1 MWNRSPSIFWGLV
14 LVVLGVLFLLNNL
27 DININWNVV
36 WPVVLI
42 ALGVWLLVA
51 RVGPGGASA
60 GLDSAELRDGLTKA
74 KLEVAVGSGRIDVR
88 SADIGDQLYRIHI
101 EHAGTAP
108 EVNLDRATGTVRISQ
123 RLDWFAG
130 ARRLRIETQVSDAIP
145 WEITCNTGAI
155 RGDFNLSTTSI
166 TAFECRTGASQLT
179 LDLGAPKGI
188 VPLRI
193 EGGALTVNI
202 ARPAGAALKVE
213 ASGGA
218 VNLHVDGS
226 HHSGIGSRDWRSP
239 GYDSAADRYE
249 VTISGGAL
257 RVTISA
263 RKCATRTATAAPSG

>member
-1 MWNRSPSIFWGLV
+1 MWNRGPSVFWGGALV
-14 LVVLGVLFLLNNL
+14 ILGVLFLLANTGL
-27 DININWNVV
+27 LENINWDYI
-36 WPVVLI
+36 WPVLLI
-42 ALGVWLLVA
+42 ALGLWLIAA
-51 RVGPGGASA
+51 RIGPGSASA
-60 GLDSAELRDGLTKA
+60 DVDSAEPREELSKA
-74 KLEVAVGSGRIDVR
+74 RLEIAVGSGRIEVR
-88 SADIGDQLYRIHI
+88 SAALGDQLYKAHI
-101 EHAGTAP
+101 QHAGSPP
-108 EVNLDRATGTVRISQ
+108 EVRLDRATGTVRISQ

-130 ARRLRIETQVSDAIP
+130 ARRLRIDAQVSDAIP
-145 WEITCNTGAI
+145 WEVRCSTGAI

-166 TAFECRTGASQLT
+166 TAFECRTGASQVT
-179 LDLGAPKGI
+179 LDVGAPKGI

-249 VTISGGAL
+249 VTVSGGAL
-257 RVTISA
+257 RVNISA
-263 RKCATRTATAAPSG
+263 R

>member
-1 MWNRSPSIFWGLV
+1 MWNRSPSIFWGIV
-14 LVVLGVLFLLNNL
+14 LVVLGVLFLLSNL
-27 DININWNVV
+27 DINLNWNII

-60 GLDSAELRDGLTKA
+60 DVDSAEARDGLTKA
-74 KLEVAVGSGRIDVR
+74 KLEVAVGSGRIEDR
-88 SADIGDQLYRIHI
+88 SADI
-101 EHAGTAP
+101 
-108 EVNLDRATGTVRISQ
+108 
-123 RLDWFAG
+123 
-130 ARRLRIETQVSDAIP
+130 
-145 WEITCNTGAI
+145 
-155 RGDFNLSTTSI
+155 
-166 TAFECRTGASQLT
+166 
-179 LDLGAPKGI
+179 GAPKGI

-249 VTISGGAL
+249 VTVSGGAL
-257 RVTISA
+257 RVNISA
-263 RKCATRTATAAPSG
+263 R

>member
-1 MWNRSPSIFWGLV
+1 MWNRNPSIFWGIV
-14 LVVLGVLFLLNNL
+14 LVVLGVLFLLSNL
-27 DININWNVV
+27 DININWSIV

-60 GLDSAELRDGLTKA
+60 GLDSAEARDGLTKA

-88 SADIGDQLYRIHI
+88 STDLGDQLYRTHI

-130 ARRLRIETQVSDAIP
+130 ARRLRIDTQVSDAIP

-188 VPLRI
+188 VPVRI
-193 EGGALTVNI
+193 EGGALTVNL
-202 ARPAGAALKVE
+202 ARPAGAAVKVA

-218 VNLHVDGS
+218 VQLRGDGS
-226 HHSGIGSRDWRSP
+226 HQDGIGSRDWRST
-239 GYDSAADRYE
+239 GYDAATDRYD
-249 VTISGGAL
+249 VTVSGGAL
-257 RVTISA
+257 RVNISS
-263 RKCATRTATAAPSG
+263 R

>member
-1 MWNRSPSIFWGLV
+1 MWNRSPSIFWGIV
-14 LVVLGVLFLLNNL
+14 LVVLGVLFLLSNL
-27 DININWNVV
+27 DINLNWNII

-60 GLDSAELRDGLTKA
+60 DVDSAEARDGLTKA
-74 KLEVAVGSGRIDVR
+74 KLEVAVGSGRIKVR
-88 SADIGDQLYRIHI
+88 SADIGDQLFRTHI

-130 ARRLRIETQVSDAIP
+130 ARRLRIDTQVSDAIP
-145 WEITCNTGAI
+145 WEVRCSTGAI

-166 TAFECRTGASQLT
+166 TAFECRTGASQVT
-179 LDLGAPKGI
+179 LDVGAPKGI

-257 RVTISA
+257 RVNISA
-263 RKCATRTATAAPSG
+263 R